1 MRNLFLY
8 SLIAVVLSACS
19 FSGKSPPQPREI
31 FGVMLG
37 GSVEKLE
44 AAYGEKKL
52 PLARIAGDRYESS
65 DAVLPL
71 DLFRINRIEYYISSG
86 VLSRI
91 EATLESPVVSDIV
104 KFIDRKYSYDFVKR
118 QEFENRLRWVGNIGD
133 EDHVWFL
140 PDMGI
145 VLLAD
150 KNATKLIYNL
160 K

>member
-8 SLIAVVLSACS
+8 SLIAVVLSTCS
-19 FSGKSPPQPREI
+19 FSEKSPLQPREI

-37 GSVEKLE
+37 GSVEELE

-52 PLARIAGDRYESS
+52 PLTQTAGDRYESS
-65 DAVLPL
+65 DTVTPL
-71 DLFRINRIEYYISSG
+71 DRFRINRIEYHISSG

-91 EATLESPVVSDIV
+91 EATLESPVISDIV
-104 KFIDRKYSYDFVKR
+104 RFIDRKYSYDFVKR
-118 QEFENRLRWVGNIGD
+118 EEFENRLRWVGNIGD
-133 EDHVWFL
+133 EDHVWFF

-145 VLLAD
+145 VLIVD
-150 KNATKLIYNL
+150 RDATRLIYNL